1 MPQSAPTP
9 CTRTPRRRGVASVM
23 AMLFMVVFSA
33 LALGFYAATTTASQV
48 ADNEKR
54 SASAQSAAE
63 SGFQFLRYH
72 LAGLDIPPG
81 LTNEQLFEEVCM
93 QLEGR
98 LNNTGNLNGGEI
110 GYDPGLSTILI
121 PATGYVKLDPGG
133 AQQFKVTIT
142 RAGDQLI
149 TKVTGRSGAHTFGR
163 AIELKFSKAKNA
175 SSIFNF
181 GVASNGRVLTSGKST
196 VTGLTDKTKGSI
208 LSTSA
213 DSVPVVLEGKYVSG
227 DISLVNTTGSVQL
240 GSGIA
245 VGDPPTTSHA
255 AIQQYHVHKGVPEPK
270 FPYVDTNVYGQY
282 AKTYWDG
289 KSTVL
294 ENIRIPAGTVYDF
307 NGNTVIRGVLFIEG
321 SSKLTFSGNVDI
333 QGVIVTDNNA
343 PPPVYDVDPMS
354 GKPTTVVNNVLEFTG
369 SVTARPMDDAK
380 YPLTGAQFEEVK
392 KLKGAFILAPTYL
405 VRMWGNFATVGGTVV
420 AAQFK
425 MGGDAQGTIAGS
437 VIQMDKMVPTTIDG
451 SADVV
456 IASTGT
462 TEYPPG
468 ISFGEH
474 YTPVPGSYL
483 EVRAD

>member
-1 MPQSAPTP
+1 MSHSAPTSI
-9 CTRTPRRRGVASVM
+9 TPARRRRGVASVM
-23 AMLFMVVFSA
+23 AMMFMVIFSA
-33 LALGFYAATTTASQV
+33 LALGFYAATTTASQL

-72 LAGLDIPPG
+72 LAALDIPPG
-81 LTNEQLFEEVCM
+81 LTNAQLFEEVRM

-98 LNNTGNLNGGEI
+98 LNGTGNCNGGNI
-110 GYDPGLSTILI
+110 GYDPGLDTITI
-121 PATGYVKLDPGG
+121 PENGYVKLDLDGKE
-133 AQQFKVTIT
+133 QFKVTIT

-149 TKVTGRSGAHTFGR
+149 TRVTGRSGAHTFGR

-175 SSIFNF
+175 SAIFNF
-181 GVASNGRVLTSGKST
+181 GVASRGMVKTTGSST
-196 VTGLTDKTKGSI
+196 ITGLTDKTKGSI
-208 LSTSA
+208 LSTSTA
-213 DSVPVVLEGKYVSG
+213 ATPVELYGKQVSG
-227 DISLVNTTGSVQL
+227 DVSLVSATGTVKL
-240 GSGIA
+240 GSNIW
-245 VGDPPTTSHA
+245 VGDPPTNNHT
-255 AIQQYHVHKGVPEPK
+255 AIQKYHVHKGVPEPK

-282 AKTYWDG
+282 ATEYWDG
-289 KSTVL
+289 TSTYL
-294 ENIRIPAGTVYDF
+294 ENVRIPKDTVHTFSGD
-307 NGNTVIRGVLFIEG
+307 TVIRGVLFIEG
-321 SSKLTFSGNVDI
+321 SCNLTFNGNVDI

-343 PPPVYDVDPMS
+343 PPPVYDVDPMIAP
-354 GKPTTVVNNVLEFTG
+354 PTIITNNVLDFSG
-369 SVTARPMDDAK
+369 SVTARPMDD
-380 YPLTGAQFEEVK
+380 PNSRLTGAQFDEVK

-405 VRMWGNFATVGGTVV
+405 VKMWGNFATVGGTVV

-425 MGGDAQGTIAGS
+425 MGGSAEGTIAGS
-437 VIQMDKMVPTTIDG
+437 VIQMDERVPTTIDG